1 MFLDSSAIIR
11 FTIKPQESHHREP
24 REERLVYKNSVPS
37 VVYILS
43 ILGRTK
49 KELGMKM
56 SAIEIDV
63 ERICPN
69 LRLIY
74 PSESI
79 EELCHSIQTKGLL
92 EPIQVWF
99 DGEAFRIWDGEKRWR
114 VCKILGI
121 TRVKALLVEFK

>member
-1 MFLDSSAIIR
+1 
-11 FTIKPQESHHREP
+11 
-24 REERLVYKNSVPS
+24 
-37 VVYILS
+37 
-43 ILGRTK
+43 
-49 KELGMKM
+49 MKM

-121 TRVKALLVEFK
+121 TRVQALLVEFK